1 MPHTVSLSF
10 WQMGS
15 PVGAIRS
22 EHSEDGK
29 QNLQEVGNNMSC

>member
-15 PVGAIRS
+15 PVCAIRS

-29 QNLQEVGNNMSC
+29 QNLKEVGNNMSC

>member
-1 MPHTVSLSF
+1 
-10 WQMGS
+10 MGN

-29 QNLQEVGNNMSC
+29 QNLQEVGYNMNC